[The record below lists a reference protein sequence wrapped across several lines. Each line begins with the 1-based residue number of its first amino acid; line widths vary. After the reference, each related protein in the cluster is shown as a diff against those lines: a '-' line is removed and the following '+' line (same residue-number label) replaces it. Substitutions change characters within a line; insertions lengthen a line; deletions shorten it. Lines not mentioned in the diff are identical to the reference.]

1 MLNRIMVFALF
12 SLGLGGIFA
21 QEDSVK
27 WSKYVHPLVIQG
39 DSNFV
44 SFEPL
49 DEVVP
54 QFSFFFTGEEHRK
67 KINTQLQLNFLL
79 YLHQTAGV
87 KNLVVEGGYSYG
99 YLLNSYV
106 KSGNER
112 ILDKALA
119 VAPICPDNMRLM
131 YREIFEYNQKL
142 AEEDQIR
149 VVGIDLE
156 HTPELALQ
164 VLALQVPHKA
174 FPKTIKKRL
183 NMVRSLHESTYI
195 DDRQVARMFK
205 RLHKDMAK
213 KEFDYKDFLGERYGI
228 FKMIV
233 ENTVAGYNFNWL
245 NIALS
250 TKSWKVREDQMY
262 RNFLAVQRELQQG
275 GCYAQFG
282 ALHTQLAKGL
292 SWDFPTIARQ
302 LNEKG
307 SSPVQGKVM
316 AITRYLRNF
325 EDEYSNWKENDDLED
340 MIQYVEKAY
349 PDRVVLCRLTGDNS
363 PFKNISKAFQYMI
376 YIDEDLEEIRCK

>member
-1 MLNRIMVFALF
+1 MLLA
-12 SLGLGGIFA
+12 GLPACLQA
-21 QEDSVK
+21 QNQIDSTK
-27 WSKYVHPLVIQG
+27 WSNYVHPLVIQG
-39 DSNFV
+39 DSGFI

-54 QFSFFFTGEEHRK
+54 EFSFFFTGEEHRK

-87 KNLVVEGGYSYG
+87 KNLIVEGGYSYG

-106 KSGNER
+106 KTGNER

-119 VAPICPDNMRLM
+119 VAPICPDNMRDM
-131 YREIFEYNQKL
+131 YRKIFEYNQKL
-142 AEEDQIR
+142 SADEQIS

-164 VLALQVPHKA
+164 VLNLQIPNKS
-174 FPKTIKKRL
+174 FPRAVKKRL
-183 NMVRSLHESTYI
+183 KQVRKLHESSYI

-205 RLHKDMAK
+205 RLYRDMQQK
-213 KEFDYKDFLGERYGI
+213 KTAYKSFIGENYGI
-228 FKMIV
+228 FEMIV
-233 ENTVAGYNFNWL
+233 ENTVAGYNFNWF

-250 TKSWKVREDQMY
+250 TKSWKSREDQMY
-262 RNFLAVQRELQQG
+262 RNFLAVQGELQEG

-307 SSPVQGKVM
+307 NSPVKGKVM

-325 EDEYSNWKENDDLED
+325 EDEYANWSENEDLVD
-340 MIQYVEKAY
+340 MINYVEKAY
-349 PDRVVLCRLTGDNS
+349 PDRVVLCRLAGENS
-363 PFKNISKAFQYMI
+363 PFQNISKAFQYMI

>member
-1 MLNRIMVFALF
+1 MIFRLSLF
-12 SLGLGGIFA
+12 LFLSIFTLKLGA
-21 QEDSVK
+21 QTDSIK
-27 WSKYVHPLVIQG
+27 WQNYVHPLVIKG
-39 DSNFV
+39 DSNFI

-54 QFSFFFTGEEHRK
+54 KYSFFFTGEEHRK

-87 KNLVVEGGYSYG
+87 KNLIVEGGYSYG
-99 YLLNSYV
+99 FLLNSYV

-119 VAPICPDNMRLM
+119 VAPICPDNMRTM
-131 YREIFEYNQKL
+131 YRRIHQYNKNL
-142 AEEDQIR
+142 PEKDQIR
-149 VVGIDLE
+149 VLGIDLE
-156 HTPELALQ
+156 HSPELALQ
-164 VLALQVPHKA
+164 VLNLQIPNKE
-174 FPKTIKKRL
+174 FPKAIKKRL
-183 NMVRSLHESTYI
+183 KAVKELHKSPYI
-195 DDRQVARMFK
+195 DDKQVSRMFK
-205 RLHKDMAK
+205 RLKKDMEK
-213 KEFDYKDFLGERYGI
+213 KEGEYKAFLDNNFSI
-228 FKMIV
+228 FEMIV
-233 ENTVAGYNFNWL
+233 DNTVAGYNFNWL

-262 RNFLAVQRELQQG
+262 LNFLTIQRELQDG

-307 SSPVQGKVM
+307 NSPVKGEVM

-325 EDEYSNWKENDDLED
+325 QDEYAKWKENDALKD
-340 MIQYVEKAY
+340 MINYVEKAY
-349 PDRVVLCRLTGDNS
+349 PDRVVLCRLTGENS